1 MRFWFQ
7 VDGEACRLLPSIIDM
22 KLLNKATMLVKRRN
36 TGKSPPQDVK
46 LERLKL
52 PVVKIKMTDYER
64 YHHDKDMLKNS
75 ATTWISDPLDLDAT
89 TDLESLRKI
98 LAKDHNMD
106 TCCFLDC
113 EYCYPWVSRESCD

>member
-1 MRFWFQ
+1 
-7 VDGEACRLLPSIIDM
+7 
-22 KLLNKATMLVKRRN
+22 MLAKRKN
-36 TGKSPPQDVK
+36 ASKPQQDVK

-52 PVVKIKMTDYER
+52 PVMKIKMLDYER
-64 YHHDKDMLKNS
+64 YHHDKDMLKKA
-75 ATTWISDPLDLDAT
+75 ATTWIADPLDLDAT

-113 EYCYPWVSRESCD
+113 KYNYADCLLLRFTRFLGHM